1 MLERWHNLNGHTIE
15 SHPSAPEGEVKWL
28 GTYSPPDFPP
38 SACILCRNTAPLVG
52 FAYSL
57 LKRDVP
63 CRILGRDI
71 GANLISLVKKLRAIN
86 LQDLD
91 LKLQV
96 WLDRETEKAN
106 AEDRNPERLYDQA
119 ECIRFFVDSLDED
132 SRTVD
137 SLVAKIELMFTDK
150 PEATRLT
157 LSTVH
162 KAKGLEFET
171 VFILDFEKYMP
182 SRWAQQSWAKVQE
195 QNIIYVAVTRAKRT
209 LVYISTECWKEG

>member
-1 MLERWHNLNGHTIE
+1 MNGHTIE
-15 SHPSAPEGEVKWL
+15 SHPSAPEGEVKHL
-28 GTYSPPDFPP
+28 GTYASADFPL

-57 LKRDVP
+57 LKRDVS

-71 GANLISLVKKLRAIN
+71 GANLISIIKKLRAIN
-86 LQDLD
+86 LDD
-91 LKLQV
+91 FEAKLAV
-96 WLDRETEKAN
+96 WLERETTKAV

-119 ECIRFFVDSLDED
+119 ECLKFFIETLDED

-137 SLVAKIELMFTDK
+137 SLVAKIELMFVEQ
-150 PEATRLT
+150 PNATRLT

-171 VFILDFEKYMP
+171 VFILDFDKYMP
-182 SRWAQQSWAKVQE
+182 SRWAQQAWQKVQE
-195 QNIIYVAVTRAKRT
+195 QNIIYVAVTRAKNT
-209 LVYISTECWKEG
+209 LIYINSDCWKE

>member
-1 MLERWHNLNGHTIE
+1 MNGHTIE
-15 SHPSAPEGEVKWL
+15 SHPSAPEGEVKRL
-28 GTYSPPDFPP
+28 ETYIVADFP
-38 SACILCRNTAPLVG
+38 SSGCILCRNTAPLVA

-71 GANLISLVKKLRAIN
+71 GAALISIVKKLRPI
-86 LQDLD
+86 DLD
-91 LKLQV
+91 DFLSKLQV
-96 WLDRETEKAN
+96 WLDREVERAFK
-106 AEDRNPERLYDQA
+106 EDRSPERLYDQS
-119 ECIRFFVDSLDED
+119 ECLRFFVDSLDED

-137 SLVAKIELMFTDK
+137 SLVAKIELMFVEQ
-150 PEATRLT
+150 PMASRLT

-182 SRWAQQSWAKVQE
+182 SRWAAQEWAKTQE
-195 QNIIYVAVTRAKRT
+195 QNIIYVAVTRAKHR
-209 LVYISTECWKEG
+209 LVYINSECWKQ

>member
-1 MLERWHNLNGHTIE
+1 MNGHTIE
-15 SHPSAPEGEVKWL
+15 SHPSAPEGEVKRL
-28 GTYSPPDFPP
+28 EIYSPSDFPP
-38 SACILCRNTAPLVG
+38 SGCILCRNTAPLVG

-71 GANLISLVKKLRAIN
+71 GANLIALVKKLRPIN
-86 LQDLD
+86 IEDFD

-96 WLDRETEKAN
+96 WLDREAEKAV
-106 AEDRNPERLYDQA
+106 AEDRSPERLYDQA
-119 ECIRFFVDSLDED
+119 ECLRFFVDSLDED

-137 SLVAKIELMFTDK
+137 SLVAKIELMFTDE
-150 PEATRLT
+150 PNATRLT

-171 VFILDFEKYMP
+171 VFILDFHKYMP
-182 SRWAQQSWAKVQE
+182 SRWAQQEWAKVQE
-195 QNIIYVAVTRAKRT
+195 QNIIYVAVTRAKST
-209 LVYISTECWKEG
+209 LVYINTDCWKQ

>member
-1 MLERWHNLNGHTIE
+1 MNGHTIE
-15 SHPSAPEGEVKWL
+15 SHPSAPEGEVKHL
-28 GTYSPPDFPP
+28 VNYLVDDFP
-38 SACILCRNTAPLVG
+38 SSGCILCRNTAPLIG

-71 GANLISLVKKLRAIN
+71 GAALISIVKKLRPIN
-86 LQDLD
+86 LEDFLA
-91 LKLQV
+91 KLQV
-96 WLDRETEKAN
+96 WLEREVNRAL
-106 AEDRNPERLYDQA
+106 AEDRSPERLYDQA
-119 ECIRFFVDSLDED
+119 ECLRFFVDSLDED

-137 SLVAKIELMFTDK
+137 SLLAKIELMFTEQ
-150 PEATRLT
+150 PSATRLT

-171 VFILDFEKYMP
+171 VFILDFDKYMP
-182 SRWAQQSWAKVQE
+182 SRWATQEWAKVQE

-209 LVYISTECWKEG
+209 LVYITSECWKS

>member
-1 MLERWHNLNGHTIE
+1 MNGHTIE
-15 SHPSAPEGEVKWL
+15 SHPSAPEGEVSHL
-28 GTYSPPDFPP
+28 GIYVPTDFPS

-71 GANLISLVKKLRAIN
+71 GAALISIVKKLRPIN
-86 LQDLD
+86 LEDFFA
-91 LKLQV
+91 KLAV
-96 WLDRETEKAN
+96 WLEREVNRAL

-119 ECIRFFVDSLDED
+119 ECLRFFVDSLDED

-137 SLVAKIELMFTDK
+137 SLVAKIELMFVEQPT
-150 PEATRLT
+150 ATRLT

-182 SRWAQQSWAKVQE
+182 SRWATQEWAKTQE
-195 QNIIYVAVTRAKRT
+195 QNIIYVAVTRAKHR
-209 LVYISTECWKEG
+209 LVYINSECWKQ

>member
-1 MLERWHNLNGHTIE
+1 VNGHTIE
-15 SHPSAPEGEVKWL
+15 SHPSAPEGEVKHL
-28 GTYSPPDFPP
+28 TTYVVSDFPA

-57 LKRDVP
+57 LKREVS

-71 GANLISLVKKLRAIN
+71 GANLISIIKKLRPIN
-86 LQDLD
+86 LEDFDQ
-91 LKLQV
+91 KLQV
-96 WLDRETEKAN
+96 WLDRETAKAIV
-106 AEDRNPERLYDQA
+106 EDRNPERLYDQA
-119 ECIRFFVDSLDED
+119 ECLRFFVDSLDEE

-137 SLVAKIELMFTDK
+137 SLIAKIELMFTDQ

-171 VFILDFEKYMP
+171 VFILDFAKYMP
-182 SRWAQQSWAKVQE
+182 SKWAQQEWAKVQE
-195 QNIIYVAVTRAKRT
+195 QNIIYVAVTRAKHT
-209 LVYISTECWKEG
+209 LVYINSECWKQ

>member
-1 MLERWHNLNGHTIE
+1 
-15 SHPSAPEGEVKWL
+15 
-28 GTYSPPDFPP
+28 
-38 SACILCRNTAPLVG
+38 VG

-71 GANLISLVKKLRAIN
+71 GAALISIVKKLRPIN
-86 LQDLD
+86 LEDFFA
-91 LKLQV
+91 KLAV
-96 WLDRETEKAN
+96 WLDREVNRAL

-119 ECIRFFVDSLDED
+119 ECLRFFVDSLDED

-137 SLVAKIELMFTDK
+137 SLVAKIELMFVEQPT
-150 PEATRLT
+150 ATRLT

-182 SRWAQQSWAKVQE
+182 SRWAVQDWAKIQE
-195 QNIIYVAVTRAKRT
+195 QNIIYVAVTRAKHR
-209 LVYISTECWKEG
+209 LVYINSECWKQ

>member
-1 MLERWHNLNGHTIE
+1 MNGHTIE
-15 SHPSAPEGEVKWL
+15 SHPSAPEGAVQHL
-28 GTYSPPDFPP
+28 TNYQPADFPP
-38 SACILCRNTAPLVG
+38 SGCILCRNTAPLVG

-57 LKRDVP
+57 MKRDVS

-71 GANLISLVKKLRAIN
+71 GASLIAIVKKLRAAS
-86 LQDLD
+86 LEDLL

-96 WLDRETEKAN
+96 WLDREVNRAL

-119 ECIRFFVDSLDED
+119 DCLRFFVDSLDED

-137 SLVAKIELMFTDK
+137 SLLAKIELMFTDQ
-150 PEATRLT
+150 PQATRLT

-182 SRWAQQSWAKVQE
+182 SRWATQEWAKVQE
-195 QNIIYVAVTRAKRT
+195 QNIIYVAVTRAKST
-209 LVYISTECWKEG
+209 LVYINSECWKQ

>member
-1 MLERWHNLNGHTIE
+1 MNGHTIE

-28 GTYSPPDFPP
+28 EAYSVSDFPP
-38 SACILCRNTAPLVG
+38 SGCILCRNTAPLVG

-57 LKRDVP
+57 LKRDVS

-71 GANLISLVKKLRAIN
+71 GANLISIIKKLRPIN
-86 LQDLD
+86 LEDFD

-96 WLDRETEKAN
+96 WLDRETAKAI

-119 ECIRFFVDSLDED
+119 ECLRFFVDSLDED

-137 SLVAKIELMFTDK
+137 SLIAKIELMFTDQ
-150 PEATRLT
+150 PQATRLT

-171 VFILDFEKYMP
+171 VFILDFHKYMP
-182 SRWAQQSWAKVQE
+182 SRWAQQEWAKVQE
-195 QNIIYVAVTRAKRT
+195 QNIIYVAVTRAKST
-209 LVYISTECWKEG
+209 LVYINTDCWKS